1 MTSGPPSSVLHSA
14 ADVLAPRHAASW
26 VLLTLAAGAVN
37 AGALMACDR
46 FVTHVT
52 GTVTRI
58 GTDFGAWVLV
68 LDYALVLFAFLAGAM
83 ASVLAIQA
91 RVRRGRRPL
100 HALPLLVVAAVLLG
114 VGVAGRLGAF
124 GPIGG
129 AIEEATDFALLCVL
143 AFAMGL
149 MNATVSTSTAL
160 AVRTTH
166 MTGPATDFGV
176 HLATAWISTGSER
189 SQALRAAALRGGKI
203 LSFAVGAGLMLPVM
217 GALGHLAFVVPAVL
231 VLVATARSFLP
242 ADDLAAQRPRSAL
255 VAG

>member
-1 MTSGPPSSVLHSA
+1 MNVGAPSTVLHSSA
-14 ADVLAPRHAASW
+14 EVLSPRHAASW
-26 VLLTLAAGAVN
+26 MLLTLAAGAVN
-37 AGALMACDR
+37 AGALVACDR

-58 GTDFGAWVLV
+58 GADFGAWVLM
-68 LDYALVLFAFLAGAM
+68 LDYVLVLVAFLLGAM

-91 RVRRGRRPL
+91 RVRRGQRPL
-100 HALPLLVVAAVLLG
+100 HAVPLLVVAGVLVA
-114 VGVAGRLGAF
+114 VGVLGRLGVF
-124 GPIGG
+124 GPVGG
-129 AIEEATDFALLCVL
+129 TIEEASDFALLCVL

-176 HLATAWISTGSER
+176 HLATAWISRGAER
-189 SQALRAAALRGGKI
+189 THALRSAALRGGKI
-203 LSFAVGAGLMLPVM
+203 ACFGLGAGLMLPVV
-217 GALGHLAFVVPAVL
+217 GALGHLAFVAPAVL

-242 ADDLAAQRPRSAL
+242 VPTFAEPCRPPALAA
-255 VAG
+255 G